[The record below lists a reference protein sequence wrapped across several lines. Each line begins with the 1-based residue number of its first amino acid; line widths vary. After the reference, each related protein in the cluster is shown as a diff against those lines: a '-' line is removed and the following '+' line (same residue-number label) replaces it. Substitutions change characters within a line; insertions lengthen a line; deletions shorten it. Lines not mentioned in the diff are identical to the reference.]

1 MKKIMLISALVAY
14 ALAINGAPKHRL
26 AEVLARAEADSG
38 DIGVPCGCGSSS
50 SYTCVLPDVESPN
63 LDFCDCDLVIPIPN
77 GSGAS
82 QSTVFNQ
89 ITNTQTG

>member
-26 AEVLARAEADSG
+26 AEVLARAETESEG
-38 DIGVPCGCGSSS
+38 IWVPCGSCGSSS
-50 SYTCVLPDVESPN
+50 SCVLPDVESPN